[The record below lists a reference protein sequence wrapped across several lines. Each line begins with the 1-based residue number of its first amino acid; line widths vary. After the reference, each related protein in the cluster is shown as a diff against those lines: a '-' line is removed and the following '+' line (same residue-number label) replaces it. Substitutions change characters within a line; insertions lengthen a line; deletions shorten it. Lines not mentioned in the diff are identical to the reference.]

1 MAKGPGHSVRSVPR
15 YVVAIKQSARSRNA
29 AAGEWVSNQGP
40 KRTFRSKEAAR
51 RWAARVSGPGA
62 EVWIQDAAP
71 WDPADVDGYLVG
83 GTRIGRPRSETPGEQ
98 SPLDEEDGDDGQASS
113 SD

>member
-1 MAKGPGHSVRSVPR
+1 MAKGPGYRVRSVPR

-40 KRTFRSKEAAR
+40 KRTFRSKDAAR

-71 WDPADVDGYLVG
+71 QDPADVDGYLVG
-83 GTRIGRPRSETPGEQ
+83 GTRIAQPSSETPGQQ
-98 SPLDEEDGDDGQASS
+98 SPLDDGERDDEQSS
-113 SD
+113 SID